1 MGWEVL
7 DNKKRIME
15 IIDYVFSRGIPV
27 SVRFMEEK
35 QVFTTKLLRF
45 KHGDI
50 DLKIGKGP
58 ELVIEKLVPERGNSL
73 LQSLPL
79 GILEFPIDRNNCR
92 CHVKFL
98 GISNKDSPLGF
109 SVSVPES
116 IEVEEKRK
124 EMRRVCN
131 LPEFISAE
139 FTLSAGPQAKKV
151 YALNVI
157 DTSAHGVGI
166 AVTRKDFDLLQSL
179 KVGDPLRNL
188 TIYAQTCMIKV
199 DGIVRHITEVDRGS
213 NKGTY
218 IVGIE
223 SPEII
228 ESSRQDK
235 A

>member
-15 IIDYVFSRGIPV
+15 IIDYVFSRRIAV
-27 SVRFMEEK
+27 SIRFMEEK
-35 QVFTTKLLRF
+35 QTFTSRLLRF
-45 KHGDI
+45 KHGDV

-58 ELVIEKLVPERGNSL
+58 ELVIEALVPERGNSL

-79 GILEFPIDRNNCR
+79 GILEFPIDKSNCR

-98 GISNKDSPLGF
+98 GISNEYSPLGF
-109 SVSVPES
+109 YVSVPES
-116 IEVEEKRK
+116 IEVEEKRR
-124 EMRRVCN
+124 EVRVVCN
-131 LPEFISAE
+131 VPEFISAE
-139 FTLSAGPQAKKV
+139 FTLPAGPQARKA

-157 DTSAHGVGI
+157 DTSLHGVGI
-166 AVTRKDFDLLQSL
+166 AVTQKDFDLLQRL
-179 KVGDPLRNL
+179 KIGDQLTNL
-188 TIYAQTCMIKV
+188 TIYAQTCVIKV
-199 DGIVRHITEVDRGS
+199 DGVVRHITEVEKGS

-228 ESSRQDK
+228 ESSRE
-235 A
+235 